1 MDDEKEMKDLVG
13 NIMGVVTGKSGASKM
28 PTKEK
33 CEESMDDLK
42 KLFPYLVEHIYF
54 NAKLRHEKYKALT
67 KEGFQPA
74 QAIAIIIGTPIYE

>member
-28 PTKEK
+28 PTKE
-33 CEESMDDLK
+33 SMQDSLDTLE
-42 KLFPYLVEHIYF
+42 KLFPYMLKHIYF

-74 QAIAIIIGTPIYE
+74 QAIAIIIGTPLYE